1 MGDVG
6 DEGDERDDVLGA
18 GQWRRKL
25 RGKEGGRVRKKGR
38 ILGRGGTKRT
48 RFTKSVLPPF
58 RCILHLETCVIYKT
72 VAPSWK
78 PARLSCDACLASSH

>member
-38 ILGRGGTKRT
+38 ILGRGRNKEDQIHKICLTS
-48 RFTKSVLPPF
+48 FQMYP
-58 RCILHLETCVIYKT
+58 
-72 VAPSWK
+72 AP
-78 PARLSCDACLASSH
+78 RDLCYL